1 MSACERAAA
10 QARVIRQSFFFRDLA
25 DAAESAIL
33 QGADIELP
41 SRGFVLGP
49 SKKDVAR
56 GLHHALPFDD
66 TASLR
71 SSKGIFGS
79 ELLKDR
85 VLRFLYLKEERLAI
99 AAQVQADAAESADR
113 PDADS
118 FEGEVLHLI
127 TLNEGQSL
135 RRQTDPVEL
144 EGASSVEI
152 VSRIGVWIE
161 MENRRRLVGELWLVT
176 SYKVWAI
183 VVLLETALPRFGD
196 DCRD

>member
-1 MSACERAAA
+1 MGACERTAA
-10 QARVIRQSFFFRDLA
+10 QARVIRQSYFFRDLA

-41 SRGFVLGP
+41 SRSFVLGP

-99 AAQVQADAAESADR
+99 AAQEQADAAESADR
-113 PDADS
+113 PDERILADTD
-118 FEGEVLHLI
+118 
-127 TLNEGQSL
+127 TLLVFGST
-135 RRQTDPVEL
+135 RP
-144 EGASSVEI
+144 
-152 VSRIGVWIE
+152 
-161 MENRRRLVGELWLVT
+161 RRLPLRLGLKMHL
-176 SYKVWAI
+176 
-183 VVLLETALPRFGD
+183 
-196 DCRD
+196 